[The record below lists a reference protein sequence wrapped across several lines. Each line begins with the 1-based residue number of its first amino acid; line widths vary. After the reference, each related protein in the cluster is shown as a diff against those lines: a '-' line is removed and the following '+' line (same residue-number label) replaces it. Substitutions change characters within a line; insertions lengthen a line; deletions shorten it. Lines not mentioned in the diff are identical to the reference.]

1 MAPKTL
7 PTRELDGRYTFWG
20 APSDNFSTFAAVYNP
35 ETFRELLWTRQ
46 KEQLSM
52 RLWHGVADFPP
63 NMQVAPGPVLL
74 RVLPLL
80 ASTLYPG
87 REHPHLWTPF
97 ELSLVQMTMF
107 QLVFRRPLLPRILDA
122 NEMCTFMVWVT
133 FPSELLVARLQGTLH
148 GQPFTLQGADCTW
161 GSNGY
166 LNFSFSPRSALL
178 MFFFGLS
185 IRRQQGQP
193 DLAHMSMA
201 TTLGFRLSWRR
212 WGELL
217 AASSVWNRRYVD
229 YFVALSGTLQLAHQ
243 VDAATLQSMVTL
255 VHPVAPYMGVDAMND
270 LLSRPNGN
278 FYRLFHLPIPAHAW
292 GTVLSS
298 PWWDSVPRELLQHFA
313 RPRL

>member
-1 MAPKTL
+1 
-7 PTRELDGRYTFWG
+7 
-20 APSDNFSTFAAVYNP
+20 
-35 ETFRELLWTRQ
+35 
-46 KEQLSM
+46 
-52 RLWHGVADFPP
+52 
-63 NMQVAPGPVLL
+63 
-74 RVLPLL
+74 
-80 ASTLYPG
+80 
-87 REHPHLWTPF
+87 
-97 ELSLVQMTMF
+97 MTMF

-133 FPSELLVARLQGTLH
+133 FPSELLVAR
-148 GQPFTLQGADCTW
+148 

-278 FYRLFHLPIPAHAW
+278 FYRLCHLPIPAHAW